1 MLHLERALIGQPQ
14 LSAPDWRLVIG
25 WKPRAPDLLQ
35 TSGCA
40 PVCPMD
46 EGGGINLQGEARQG
60 EAGQDNGEQVESR
73 SGNPPPLYVGEKEAQ
88 NQVLYYIETQHIGA
102 AWQKEGRPYKNTM
115 MFLYAKQM

>member
-25 WKPRAPDLLQ
+25 WKARAPDLLQ

-46 EGGGINLQGEARQG
+46 ERGGINLQGKARQDRARQWG
-60 EAGQDNGEQVESR
+60 T
-73 SGNPPPLYVGEKEAQ
+73 SGVKKWHTPLYLGEKEAQ
-88 NQVLYYIETQHIGA
+88 KPGVILHKNIYYIKTQPIGA
-102 AWQKEGRPYKNTM
+102 QRV
-115 MFLYAKQM
+115 

>member
-25 WKPRAPDLLQ
+25 WKARAPDLLQ

-46 EGGGINLQGEARQG
+46 ERGGINLRGKVRQG
-60 EAGQDNGEQVESR
+60 RAGQWGT
-73 SGNPPPLYVGEKEAQ
+73 SGVKKWDPTPLYLGKKEK
-88 NQVLYYIETQHIGA
+88 LGIILH
-102 AWQKEGRPYKNTM
+102 KNTAYWGSM
-115 MFLYAKQM
+115 AKGKVA